1 MIFTTTQQASELD
14 PDFCSTP
21 HVPPSCNKAAPWWG
35 WSDRYCRKGEV
46 WIAPLPYAPCFSGQ
60 NVAKSF
66 AEHCGLLRVNERF
79 LRPCQFS
86 TANACLRNWLGHPS
100 HPNPHPKKR
109 RRGPRSS
116 HETLARVPEELG
128 EGISK
133 HLQMKGFCLSQ
144 LSGLYSFFVWLV
156 LSKRCNQ
163 PVLCFFCDFV
173 S

>member
-86 TANACLRNWLGHPS
+86 TANACLRNRLGHPS
-100 HPNPHPKKR
+100 HPNPHPKKKAPRSAVQPWDFGTRAGRTR
-109 RRGPRSS
+109 RRYQQTSS
-116 HETLARVPEELG
+116 DEGLLPLAAE
-128 EGISK
+128 
-133 HLQMKGFCLSQ
+133 
-144 LSGLYSFFVWLV
+144 W
-156 LSKRCNQ
+156 
-163 PVLCFFCDFV
+163 PVLIFCVACAFQEM
-173 S
+173 

>member
-1 MIFTTTQQASELD
+1 ML
-14 PDFCSTP
+14 
-21 HVPPSCNKAAPWWG
+21 HVF
-35 WSDRYCRKGEV
+35 R
-46 WIAPLPYAPCFSGQ
+46 GQ

-163 PVLCFFCDFV
+163 PVLCFFLWFCFLRNSMENGDAMEWWWEIHEWIDCIEWV
-173 S
+173 LLWLNI